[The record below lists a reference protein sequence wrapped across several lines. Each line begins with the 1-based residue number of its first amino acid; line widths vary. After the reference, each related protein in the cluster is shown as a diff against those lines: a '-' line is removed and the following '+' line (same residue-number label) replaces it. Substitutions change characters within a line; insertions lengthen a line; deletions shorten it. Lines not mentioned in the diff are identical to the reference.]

1 MISPAARIAGRVD
14 VLAAEEIGLYVHLL
28 DLELALLDALV
39 NPLMARIEA
48 AHVPAHGDDARLLG
62 DLDQLFGVFDAVGD
76 RDFDQHVLAR
86 AHHLFALPEVQLR
99 RRGQDHRVGA
109 LDALGKVAGIMRNAV
124 FLGDFG
130 GGVLIAAHQR
140 GHLDPGDALER
151 VEMLLPER
159 ALAGDTNFHRC
170 PLLAMR

>member
-1 MISPAARIAGRVD
+1 VVGPAARIARGID
-14 VLAAEEIGLYVHLL
+14 VLAAEEIGLHVHLL
-28 DLELALLDALV
+28 DLEFASLDALV

-48 AHVPAHGDDARLLG
+48 AHMPTHGDDAALLG
-62 DLDQLFGVFDAVGD
+62 DLDQLLGVLDAVGD

-86 AHHLFALPEVQLR
+86 AHHLLALPEVHLR

-109 LDALGKVAGIMRNAV
+109 FDALGKIAGVMGNAV

-130 GGVLIAAHQR
+130 GGVLIAAHER
-140 GHLDPGDALER
+140 RHLDVGNTLER
-151 VEMLLPER
+151 VEVLLTER
-159 ALAGDTNFHRC
+159 ALAGDTNFHHR

>member
-1 MISPAARIAGRVD
+1 VVGPAARIARRID
-14 VLAAEEIGLYVHLL
+14 VLAAEEVGLHVHLL

-48 AHVPAHGDDARLLG
+48 AHMPTHGDDAALLG
-62 DLDQLFGVFDAVGD
+62 DLDQLLGVLDAVGD

-86 AHHLFALPEVQLR
+86 AHHLLALPEVHLR
-99 RRGQDHRVGA
+99 RRGQDHRVGT
-109 LDALGKVAGIMRNAV
+109 LDAFGKVAGVMGDAV

-130 GGVLIAAHQR
+130 GGVLIAAHER
-140 GHLDPGDALER
+140 GHLDVGNALER
-151 VEMLLPER
+151 VEVLLTER
-159 ALAGDTNFHRC
+159 ALAGDTNFHHR